1 MIVCP
6 CVCCRDLEVAVKR
19 DFVFKLLPLPE
30 VVQHSYTRISL
41 RKKAIET
48 TRLAGRLIHPA
59 VCRVHHWTKRNMDP
73 RWSYWTG
80 PNSTGEAGIME
91 QRELPVLLVN
101 EVGGVRGVLE
111 AHMEFLKKHFHL
123 ITMKEFLKNKKHW
136 RKKVQAIYLWWHKP
150 IIDRELLESLPDLKV
165 IANSGV
171 GMDHL
176 DLKLISSFGVKMAN
190 APHAVSSSTAD
201 TGMALLLASAR
212 RLVEGCQIAVSPD
225 TVCFAADWL
234 GDEVN
239 GATLGIIGMGR
250 IGYKVALRAKAFEM
264 KILYHNR
271 NRRTEEEEQAVGA
284 IYCTKIEDLLQQSDF
299 VMLVMSLTPQTHK
312 LFGKKELELM
322 KPTATLINI
331 SRGPVVDQDALVEA
345 LQTGVIK
352 AAALDVTYP
361 EPLPRDHPLLKLKNI
376 LITPHLGIKTDKAT
390 RMITEEAV
398 ANILAAL
405 NGLPMPNEVFP

>member
-1 MIVCP
+1 
-6 CVCCRDLEVAVKR
+6 
-19 DFVFKLLPLPE
+19 
-30 VVQHSYTRISL
+30 
-41 RKKAIET
+41 
-48 TRLAGRLIHPA
+48 
-59 VCRVHHWTKRNMDP
+59 
-73 RWSYWTG
+73 
-80 PNSTGEAGIME
+80 ME

-101 EVGGVRGVLE
+101 EVGSVHGVLE
-111 AHMEFLKKHFHL
+111 AHVEFLKKHFHL
-123 ITMKEFLKNKKHW
+123 ITMKEFLKNKNHW
-136 RKKVQAIYLWWHKP
+136 SKKVQAIYLWWHKP
-150 IIDRELLESLPDLKV
+150 IINRELLESLPDLKV

-225 TVCFAADWL
+225 TACFAADWL
-234 GDEVN
+234 GDEVS

-250 IGYKVALRAKAFEM
+250 IGYKVAKRAKAFEM

-299 VMLVMSLTPQTHK
+299 VMLVVSLTPQTHK

-331 SRGPVVDQDALVEA
+331 SRGRVQIMPVAIL
-345 LQTGVIK
+345 TTPGFF
-352 AAALDVTYP
+352 YSFFC
-361 EPLPRDHPLLKLKNI
+361 RDHPLLKLKNI